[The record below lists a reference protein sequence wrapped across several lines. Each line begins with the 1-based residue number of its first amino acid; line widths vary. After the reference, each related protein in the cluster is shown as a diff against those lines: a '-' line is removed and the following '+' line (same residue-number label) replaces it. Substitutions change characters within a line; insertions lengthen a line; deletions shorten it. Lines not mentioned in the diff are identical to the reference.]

1 MMYEEEIK
9 NVILDSLQNRLSS
22 IALCVGKLLEEGYL
36 PNNKKQVQLSLLSIL
51 SSAYTHINSFS
62 KEQQDK
68 LDKLYNNI
76 VRL

>member
-36 PNNKKQVQLSLLSIL
+36 PNNKKQVQLSFLSIL
-51 SSAYTHINSFS
+51 SSAYTHINSFT